1 MSSSGNHYIDHHQ
14 NSLDGCI
21 DENVTRLVRIAMI
34 GKLKHLVADAQQI
47 FVGESNGREQPVGIS
62 GPFQQAKRI
71 LMRDDMG

>member
-1 MSSSGNHYIDHHQ
+1 M
-14 NSLDGCI
+14 
-21 DENVTRLVRIAMI
+21 V
-34 GKLKHLVADAQQI
+34 GKLKHLVADAQRI